1 MPVHVTDEH
10 VTRLARSP
18 QGRRMTQQA
27 MSYARSPAGKRKI
40 EQAREQLAARR
51 KPKPR

>member
-1 MPVHVTDEH
+1 MS
-10 VTRLARSP
+10 LMSKIAKFARSP

-27 MSYARSPAGKRKI
+27 MSYAKSPEGRRKI
-40 EQAREQLAARR
+40 ADARTQLTARR